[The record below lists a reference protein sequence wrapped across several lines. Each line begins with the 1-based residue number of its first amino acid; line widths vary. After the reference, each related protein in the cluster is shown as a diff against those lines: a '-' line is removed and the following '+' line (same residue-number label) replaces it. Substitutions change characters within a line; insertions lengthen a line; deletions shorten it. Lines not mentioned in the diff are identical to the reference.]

1 MKHNKILIS
10 FLHFIILSYNLF
22 KSFQTN
28 SQSYSYSPDYLIENI
43 TNIFLQ
49 NYSSSISINAK
60 EILFSNEANLT
71 YNYSHFLVT
80 SKYGNISIISQNKSI
95 ITFDFKK
102 KMHETNIEQTSI
114 INEDKVVLA
123 FEGKLFIVNNN
134 LELQNFE
141 EFTTP
146 ISELVEMTPFSLWFM
161 PEYYFLS
168 TKNYSIIKIIKS
180 NSNKYNFDIDIN
192 LIVFIDYTL
201 ICLKDK
207 EQVWNATVTNVYFLG
222 KDDQNNIKNKR
233 IEIDELMLIYE
244 NNEILEKNIKD
255 IVGSKYNDILSIHAY
270 DKDKKKYVKIYDFNT
285 YNHIVQNNTLNNIE
299 DKKNILS
306 GSYLEKYKQSHYNL
320 IYIVFLIILI
330 ILCILSIIFYD
341 YISKFIYHVFGNQIH
356 LSKNPTIKSIII
368 NEKEHINISN
378 RIGSDEIIFQHIR
391 NIFMGNN
398 NSNKNDNNNNSN
410 ELIERKKT
418 IDFESSKKTLE
429 IIGINPENDNK
440 NMLKSLRKNLNISKS
455 KKSFSDKNIK
465 RFKEIKKSLN
475 ISSFSNSNTEL
486 NEVPPKNNEKN
497 QHNSEKKYKIEL
509 LNKKKEMSSPSS
521 SLTRLEKDFKDI
533 TLIKKSNI
541 WIILKA
547 RHKID
552 EETYAIK
559 IMKLSNPNDEQSVI
573 SEAKNM
579 TKIHTK
585 HIIEYITCWF
595 DKSLGRYEYFFGEDN
610 NDNESFSQSNEN
622 EEKNFSSSKTNKK
635 VFKEDSNFT
644 HQISQDQA
652 KEDHYIKQLY
662 EKSSFSDN
670 EYFVNKK
677 KLINLENKFYQKKNN
692 EENKF
697 KYTSKNSCLDDSL
710 IESKINQKDINLNMY
725 FFIQMEYCQGLNLSE
740 YINNNIKN
748 GINNKIIY
756 LFTYQI
762 IKSLAKIHENK
773 IVHRGIDP
781 ENIFVINESQI
792 KIGGFSSAKEIKST
806 IHIKK
811 VNKKKKII
819 YSQSSMN
826 LGNLENN
833 LQDQDVDK
841 ETFGHSLYLSP
852 EQEQGFQVTK
862 KSDIYSAGLIIYTM
876 CECLE
881 KSKRQK
887 SIIDLKKKKI
897 VSEKFKNLYD
907 IQYKMILKMI
917 EDDPENRPNCDI
929 LLNSEEMK
937 KWKSSLDDN

>member
-1 MKHNKILIS
+1 MKHNRKLIS

-28 SQSYSYSPDYLIENI
+28 SKSYPFSPDYLTENI

-60 EILFSNEANLT
+60 ELLFSNETSLISD
-71 YNYSHFLVT
+71 YSHFLVT
-80 SKYGNISIISQNKSI
+80 SKNGNISVISENKSI
-95 ITFDFKK
+95 FTFDFKK
-102 KMHETNIEQTSI
+102 KMHETNIEQTNI

-134 LELQNFE
+134 LEVQNFE

-168 TKNYSIIKIIKS
+168 TKKYSIIKII
-180 NSNKYNFDIDIN
+180 NNNPNKNIFDIDIN

-207 EQVWNATVTNVYFLG
+207 EQVWNATITNVYFLG
-222 KDDQNNIKNKR
+222 KSEENNNIINKK

-244 NNEILEKNIKD
+244 NNEILEKNIKN
-255 IVGSKYNDILSIHAY
+255 IVGSKYNDILSIHGY
-270 DKDKKKYVKIYDFNT
+270 DKVKKKYVKIYDFNT
-285 YNHIVQNNTLNNIE
+285 FNHLVQNNTLNNIE
-299 DKKNILS
+299 EKNNIIS
-306 GSYLEKYKQSHYNL
+306 GSYVGKSKQSDYNL
-320 IYIVFLIILI
+320 IYMLFMLILI
-330 ILCILSIIFYD
+330 IIGFLSLNFYEYIIN
-341 YISKFIYHVFGNQIH
+341 FIYLIFGNQIH
-356 LSKNPTIKSIII
+356 LSKNPFV
-368 NEKEHINISN
+368 NEMTMNKKEDINISN
-378 RIGSDEIIFQHIR
+378 KNESDKMIFQNIR

-398 NSNKNDNNNNSN
+398 NSEINDNNND
-410 ELIERKKT
+410 LIERKKT
-418 IDFESSKKTLE
+418 IDLDKSNNNLE
-429 IIGINPENDNK
+429 IIGKSPENDNK
-440 NMLKSLRKNLNISKS
+440 NILKSLRKDLNITKS
-455 KKSFSDKNIK
+455 KKSLSDKNIK

-475 ISSFSNSNTEL
+475 ITTFSNSNTEL
-486 NEVPPKNNEKN
+486 VEVSKINEKN
-497 QHNSEKKYKIEL
+497 PYSAEKKYDKDL
-509 LNKKKEMSSPSS
+509 LNIKKEMSSPSS

-541 WIILKA
+541 GIILKA

-559 IMKLSNPNDEQSVI
+559 IMRLSNPNDEQSVI

-595 DKSLGRYEYFFGEDN
+595 DKSLGKYEYFFGEE
-610 NDNESFSQSNEN
+610 NDNESFSQSIEN

-635 VFKEDSNFT
+635 VYKEDNNFT

-677 KLINLENKFYQKKNN
+677 KLFNLENKYYQKKNN

-710 IESKINQKDINLNMY
+710 IESKITQKDIPNLNMY

-740 YINNNIKN
+740 YINNNVKT
-748 GINNKIIY
+748 GINSKIIY

-762 IKSLAKIHENK
+762 IKSLAKIHENR
-773 IVHRGIDP
+773 IVHRGINP

-819 YSQSSMN
+819 YSQSTGN
-826 LGNLENN
+826 LGDLVNN
-833 LQDQDVDK
+833 LQENDFDK
-841 ETFGHSLYLSP
+841 EIFGHSLYLSP
-852 EQEQGFQVTK
+852 EQEQGYQVTK

-881 KSKRQK
+881 KNKRQK
-887 SIIDLKKKKI
+887 SITDLKKKKI
-897 VSEKFKNLYD
+897 VSEKFKSLYE
-907 IQYKMILKMI
+907 IQHKLILKMI

-937 KWKSSLDDN
+937 KWKNSLDDN

>member
-1 MKHNKILIS
+1 MKHNKKIIS

-28 SQSYSYSPDYLIENI
+28 SKLYSYSPDYFIENI

-60 EILFSNEANLT
+60 EILFSNKTNLPSD
-71 YNYSHFLVT
+71 YSHFLVT
-80 SKYGNISIISQNKSI
+80 SKYGNISIISENKSMF
-95 ITFDFKK
+95 TFDFKK

-134 LELQNFE
+134 LEVQNFE

-161 PEYYFLS
+161 PEYYFMS
-168 TKNYSIIKIIKS
+168 TKNYSIIKIINN
-180 NSNKYNFDIDIN
+180 NSIKYNFDIDIN

-207 EQVWNATVTNVYFLG
+207 EQVWNATITNAYFLG
-222 KDDQNNIKNKR
+222 KNDENNIKNKK

-244 NNEILEKNIKD
+244 NNEILEKNIKN
-255 IVGSKYNDILSIHAY
+255 IVGSKYNDILSIHGY
-270 DKDKKKYVKIYDFNT
+270 DKVKKKYVKIYDFNT
-285 YNHIVQNNTLNNIE
+285 FNHIVQNNTINNIE
-299 DKKNILS
+299 EKSNIIN
-306 GSYLEKYKQSHYNL
+306 GSEYVEKYEQNHYNF
-320 IYIVFLIILI
+320 IYIGSMIILI
-330 ILCILSIIFYD
+330 ILCIISLIFYD
-341 YISKFIYHVFGNQIH
+341 YISKIIYYIFGKQLH
-356 LSKNPTIKSIII
+356 LSKNPIENNIII
-368 NEKEHINISN
+368 NKKEDINIPN
-378 RIGSDEIIFQHIR
+378 KNGVDEMKFQKIK
-391 NIFMGNN
+391 NIFMDNN
-398 NSNKNDNNNNSN
+398 NSKINDNSN
-410 ELIERKKT
+410 DLIERKKT
-418 IDFESSKKTLE
+418 IDFDASKKSLE
-429 IIGINPENDNK
+429 IIGIIPENDNK
-440 NMLKSLRKNLNISKS
+440 NILKSMRKNLNIIKS

-486 NEVPPKNNEKN
+486 NEVPQKNNEKN
-497 QHNSEKKYKIEL
+497 QYNSEKKYDKDI
-509 LNKKKEMSSPSS
+509 LNIKKEMSSPSS

-541 WIILKA
+541 GIILKA

-552 EETYAIK
+552 EEIYAIK

-595 DKSLGRYEYFFGEDN
+595 DKSLGKYEYFFGDE
-610 NDNESFSQSNEN
+610 NDNESFSQSIEN

-635 VFKEDSNFT
+635 VYKEDNNFT

-677 KLINLENKFYQKKNN
+677 KLFNLENKFYQKKNN

-697 KYTSKNSCLDDSL
+697 KYTNRNNCLDDSL
-710 IESKINQKDINLNMY
+710 LESKISQKNIPNLNMY

-756 LFTYQI
+756 LFAYQI

-773 IVHRGIDP
+773 IVHRGINP

-811 VNKKKKII
+811 VNKNKKMI
-819 YSQSSMN
+819 YSQSTGN
-826 LGNLENN
+826 LGDLTNN
-833 LQDQDVDK
+833 LQENDFDK
-841 ETFGHSLYLSP
+841 ENFGHSLYLSP
-852 EQEQGFQVTK
+852 EQEQGYQVTK

-887 SIIDLKKKKI
+887 SIMDLKKKKI
-897 VSEKFKNLYD
+897 VSEEFKKLYD
-907 IQYKMILKMI
+907 IQYKLILKMI

-937 KWKSSLDDN
+937 KWKNSLDDN

>member
-1 MKHNKILIS
+1 MKHNKKIIS

-28 SQSYSYSPDYLIENI
+28 SKLYSYSPDYFIENI

-60 EILFSNEANLT
+60 EILFSNETNLPS
-71 YNYSHFLVT
+71 NYSHFLVT
-80 SKYGNISIISQNKSI
+80 SKYGNISIISENKSMF
-95 ITFDFKK
+95 TFDFKK

-134 LELQNFE
+134 LEVQNFE

-161 PEYYFLS
+161 PEYYFMS
-168 TKNYSIIKIIKS
+168 TKNYSIIKIINN
-180 NSNKYNFDIDIN
+180 NSNKFNFDIDIN

-207 EQVWNATVTNVYFLG
+207 EQVWNATITNAYFLG
-222 KDDQNNIKNKR
+222 KNDDNNIKNKK

-244 NNEILEKNIKD
+244 NNEILEKNIKN
-255 IVGSKYNDILSIHAY
+255 IVGSKYNDILSIHGY
-270 DKDKKKYVKIYDFNT
+270 DKVKKKYVKIYDFNT
-285 YNHIVQNNTLNNIE
+285 FNHIVQNNTLNNIE
-299 DKKNILS
+299 EKSNIIN
-306 GSYLEKYKQSHYNL
+306 GSEYVEKYEQNHYNF
-320 IYIVFLIILI
+320 IYIGSMIILI
-330 ILCILSIIFYD
+330 ILCIISLIFYD
-341 YISKFIYHVFGNQIH
+341 YISKIIYYIFGKQLH
-356 LSKNPTIKSIII
+356 LSKNPIENNIII
-368 NEKEHINISN
+368 NKKEDINISN
-378 RIGSDEIIFQHIR
+378 KNGADEMKFQKIK
-391 NIFMGNN
+391 NIFMDNN
-398 NSNKNDNNNNSN
+398 NSKINDNSN
-410 ELIERKKT
+410 DLIERKKT
-418 IDFESSKKTLE
+418 IDFDASTKSLE
-429 IIGINPENDNK
+429 IIGIIPENENK
-440 NMLKSLRKNLNISKS
+440 NMLKSLRKNLNIIKS

-486 NEVPPKNNEKN
+486 NEVPQKNNEKS
-497 QHNSEKKYKIEL
+497 QYNSEKKYDKDL
-509 LNKKKEMSSPSS
+509 LNIKKEMSSPSS

-541 WIILKA
+541 GIILKA

-552 EETYAIK
+552 EEIYAIK

-595 DKSLGRYEYFFGEDN
+595 DKSLGKYEYFFGDE
-610 NDNESFSQSNEN
+610 NDNESFSQSIEN

-635 VFKEDSNFT
+635 VYKEDNNFT

-677 KLINLENKFYQKKNN
+677 KLFNLENKFYQKKSN

-697 KYTSKNSCLDDSL
+697 KYTNRNNCLDDSL
-710 IESKINQKDINLNMY
+710 LESKISQKDIPNLNMF

-773 IVHRGIDP
+773 IVHRGINP

-811 VNKKKKII
+811 VNKNKKII
-819 YSQSSMN
+819 YSQSTGN
-826 LGNLENN
+826 LGDLTNN
-833 LQDQDVDK
+833 LQENDFDK
-841 ETFGHSLYLSP
+841 ENFGHSLYLSP
-852 EQEQGFQVTK
+852 EQEQGYQVTK

-897 VSEKFKNLYD
+897 VSEEFKKLYD
-907 IQYKMILKMI
+907 IQYKLILKMI

-937 KWKSSLDDN
+937 KWKNSLDDN